1 MKRLTRSATAEPR
14 GKRPQTGSVGRL
26 VGRVATPGVWTKV
39 IVGLVAAAAVTISIL
54 SAPGMIGLLAASL
67 ALVML
72 AIAIIDWHR
81 FIIPDWLNATG
92 FCLAIVHAVAQ
103 EPTGMVSAVASAAIR
118 GSVLALI
125 FLALRYG
132 YARLR
137 GRQGLGLGDVKLA
150 LVAGAWLDWQMIPI
164 AIELA
169 VFAALFAYGLRQL
182 ASGQSISAT
191 SRMPFGLFFAPAI
204 WISWV
209 LQVKLLAPF

>member
-1 MKRLTRSATAEPR
+1 MKRLTKNATADPR
-14 GKRPQTGSVGRL
+14 GKRLQSGLMGRL
-26 VGRVATPGVWTKV
+26 VGRVAPPGVWTKV
-39 IVGLVAAAAVTISIL
+39 IVGLVAATAVTISIL

-92 FCLAIVHAVAQ
+92 LCLAIVHAVAQ
-103 EPTGMVSAVASAAIR
+103 EPTAMVSAVASAAIR
-118 GSVLALI
+118 GGVLALI

-169 VFAALFAYGLRQL
+169 VFAALSAYGVRQL